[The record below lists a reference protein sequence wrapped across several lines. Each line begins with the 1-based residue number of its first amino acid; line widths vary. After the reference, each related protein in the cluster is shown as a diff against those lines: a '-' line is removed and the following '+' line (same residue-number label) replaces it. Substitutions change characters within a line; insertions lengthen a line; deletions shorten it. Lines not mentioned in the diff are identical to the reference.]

1 MNVSYGFVIRKVKKN
16 DNKSLEKV
24 LSKVMR
30 EFNVPETGT
39 ALADHELKCI
49 FETYNFEKS
58 QYYVLEKNN
67 IIYGGAGISKL
78 KDSKENICELQK
90 MYFLEEARGKG
101 LGEIMID
108 LCISKAI
115 EFGFDCCYIETM
127 FNMYGAQKLYKKKG
141 FKRINN
147 PLGNTGHSSCPVWM
161 IKDLK

>member
-1 MNVSYGFVIRKVKKN
+1 MNVGYGFVIRKVKKN
-16 DNKSLEKV
+16 DNKSLEIV

-30 EFNVPETGT
+30 EFNVPET
-39 ALADHELKCI
+39 
-49 FETYNFEKS
+49 
-58 QYYVLEKNN
+58 LEKNN

-90 MYFLEEARGKG
+90 MYFLKEARGKG

-127 FNMYGAQKLYKKKG
+127 FNMSVAQKLYIKKG
-141 FKRINN
+141 FKHINN